1 MEDDELALFFA
12 AKKENEELRE
22 TILND
27 HREIE
32 RLRKHIKRLIS
43 ASTYLKDQY
52 SRMLSFIKQLD
63 THPMFW
69 GRSYKSYIKRFLD
82 R

>member
-1 MEDDELALFFA
+1 MDDELALFFS
-12 AKKENEELRE
+12 AKQENEELKKA
-22 TILND
+22 ILND

-32 RLRKHIKRLIS
+32 RLRKHIKSLIS

-52 SRMLSFIKQLD
+52 SQMLSFIKLLD
-63 THPMFW
+63 KYPMFW
-69 GRSYKSYIKRFLD
+69 GRSYKGYIKRFLN